1 MRHLKSGL
9 MIAAAL
15 MLAALPAP
23 AFAGAIHK
31 DVPEKVDPDKRYLIY
46 LHGAWLE
53 SHALSEPHPKRGVY
67 QYEKILAELAA
78 RDFEVISELRVG
90 KPNPRKYTRTRVIPQ
105 INALLEKGVPANR
118 ITVVGFSKGG
128 TMTLVLS
135 AQAGKSGL
143 NIVNLAGCG
152 KGRFRAA
159 YDSFLKNDASKMQ
172 GRMLSLYDPADLI
185 AGTCEEA
192 AKLGARLK
200 MTEVALKAGKGHAT
214 FYSPNPAWLDRIASW
229 SAAAGKPKTN

>member
-1 MRHLKSGL
+1 

-78 RDFEVISELRVG
+78 RKDARKAPLS
-90 KPNPRKYTRTRVIPQ
+90 PRPK
-105 INALLEKGVPANR
+105 
-118 ITVVGFSKGG
+118 
-128 TMTLVLS
+128 
-135 AQAGKSGL
+135 
-143 NIVNLAGCG
+143 
-152 KGRFRAA
+152 
-159 YDSFLKNDASKMQ
+159 
-172 GRMLSLYDPADLI
+172 
-185 AGTCEEA
+185 
-192 AKLGARLK
+192 
-200 MTEVALKAGKGHAT
+200 
-214 FYSPNPAWLDRIASW
+214 
-229 SAAAGKPKTN
+229 SAAL

>member
-1 MRHLKSGL
+1 MKSGL
-9 MIAAAL
+9 MIAATAL
-15 MLAALPAP
+15 LVATFSTP

-53 SHALSEPHPKRGVY
+53 SHALSEPHPKRGLY

-105 INALLEKGVPANR
+105 VNALLAKDVPPNR

-128 TMTLVLS
+128 MMTLVLS
-135 AQAGKSGL
+135 AQAKMPAL

-159 YDSFLKNDASKMQ
+159 YDSFLKNDAAKMQ

-185 AGTCEEA
+185 AGTCAEA
-192 AKLGARLK
+192 AMLGTRLK
-200 MTEVALKAGKGHAT
+200 MTEEALKPGKGHGT